1 MVEVKNLVKTF
12 KLPAEQVK
20 KLGLADNVKRAV
32 NGVSFNVNEGEIFGL
47 LGPNGAGKT
56 TVMRMLS
63 TLIKPDSGD
72 ALFDGNSIVTSPEK
86 VRGNIAFLTNELK
99 LDGRSTANEM
109 FEYFSDLYHL
119 SKEQRKAR
127 KQELFTSFGI
137 TTFSDIAI
145 EKLSQGMK
153 QKLSIVISILHDP
166 PVIIFDEPTNGLDIM
181 TAKEVRDF
189 ILEMKKKKKSIIVST
204 HIFDLI
210 EKTCDKVGFIIDG
223 KLVYENYLKAIEEKG
238 GLEDFFFDVYE
249 KCKGNNG
256 GEGL

>member
-1 MVEVKNLVKTF
+1 MIEVKNLVKTF
-12 KLPAEQVK
+12 KLPANQVK
-20 KLGLADNVKRAV
+20 KLGLTDNVKKAV
-32 NGVSFNVNEGEIFGL
+32 NGVSFNVKEGEIYGL

-72 ALFDGNSIVTSPEK
+72 AFFDGNSIITSPDK

-99 LDGRSTANEM
+99 LDGRSTANKM
-109 FEYFSDLYHL
+109 FEYFSDLYHI
-119 SKEQRKAR
+119 SKEQRNMR
-127 KQELFTSFGI
+127 KRELFNNFGI
-137 TTFSDIAI
+137 TSFSDVVID
-145 EKLSQGMK
+145 KLSQGMK

-189 ILEMKKKKKSIIVST
+189 IIQMKKQKKSIIVST

-210 EKTCDKVGFIIDG
+210 EKTCDKVGFIING
-223 KLVYENYLKAIEEKG
+223 KLVYENYLNEITAKG
-238 GLEDFFFDVYE
+238 ELEDFFFYVYE
-249 KCKGNNG
+249 RCKDNY
-256 GEGL
+256 